1 MASDFLTLE
10 RKKKRKKRKKMIQKK
25 IQKTFLVNNTKIIR
39 VWYRFSKGTVCRF
52 IVNQIIEQEAE
63 QNRVPCLKQIY

>member
-1 MASDFLTLE
+1 
-10 RKKKRKKRKKMIQKK
+10 MIQKK

-39 VWYRFSKGTVCRF
+39 VWYRSSKGTVCRF